1 VDNVVRYRPADAQ
14 EADGDGLTL
23 GLVKKSPHGKNN
35 QNQQLMCETM
45 LKQSEFSWMPQ
56 FSPKGVVLC
65 TTCSTKCLWAQVLRA
80 SMACRYH
87 AGRPLE

>member
-1 VDNVVRYRPADAQ
+1 MATASRS
-14 EADGDGLTL
+14 GW
-23 GLVKKSPHGKNN
+23 SKNRHTAKDN
-35 QNQQLMCETM
+35 QNQQLKCETM

-56 FSPKGVVLC
+56 FSPAGVVLC

>member
-35 QNQQLMCETM
+35 QNQ
-45 LKQSEFSWMPQ
+45 
-56 FSPKGVVLC
+56 
-65 TTCSTKCLWAQVLRA
+65 
-80 SMACRYH
+80 
-87 AGRPLE
+87 